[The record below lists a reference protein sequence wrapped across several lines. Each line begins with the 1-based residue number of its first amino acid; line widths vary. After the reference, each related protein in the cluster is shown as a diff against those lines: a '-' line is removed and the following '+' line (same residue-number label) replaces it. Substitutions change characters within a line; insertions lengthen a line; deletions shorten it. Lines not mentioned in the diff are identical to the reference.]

1 MSLVNKHVVVTGGTS
16 GIGLATACLLAE
28 AGAHLTVVAR
38 NRERGQSALTL
49 LRKINPD
56 GQHHVWEMDFASLE
70 SVGSATRKYLTE
82 ARPVD
87 VLVNNAGLINSRR
100 KLTVDGFEETFAVN
114 HLAPFLFTGILLAKI
129 NGEGSRI
136 INVASG
142 AHDFVRGIN
151 FDDLNSERRYRIF
164 KVYGQSKLANML
176 FTIELARRLESRD
189 ITCNS
194 VHPGAVSTSLGSQN
208 EGVMARLLPLF
219 LKPFFKTPREGAAT
233 TVYLC
238 QAAELA
244 RVTGKY
250 FFDCKLAQ
258 PKPWAEDFSAAKDLW
273 AVSEKMTDFIYNESV
288 DSS

>member
-16 GIGLATACLLAE
+16 GIGLASACLLAE

-38 NRERGQSALTL
+38 NPEKGQSALAQ
-49 LRKINPD
+49 LREINPD
-56 GQHHVWEMDFASLE
+56 GQHHIWEMDFANLGMVASE
-70 SVGSATRKYLTE
+70 TRKYLTE

-87 VLVNNAGLINSRR
+87 VLVNNAAVINSRR

-114 HLAPFLFTGILLAKI
+114 HLAPFLFTGILLTKI
-129 NGEGSRI
+129 NREGGRI

-176 FTIELARRLESRD
+176 FTIELARRLERRG

-208 EGVMARLLPLF
+208 EGVMARLLPLL

-238 QAAELA
+238 HAPELTK
-244 RVTGKY
+244 VTGKY
-250 FFDCKLAQ
+250 FFDCKLAK
-258 PKPWAEDFSAAKDLW
+258 PKPWAEDFSAAKHLW
-273 AVSEKMTDFIYNESV
+273 TVSEKMTDFIYNESV
-288 DSS
+288 

>member
-1 MSLVNKHVVVTGGTS
+1 MSVVNKHVVVTGGTS

-28 AGAHLTVVAR
+28 EGAHLTVVAR

-56 GQHHVWEMDFASLE
+56 GQHHIWEMDFASLE
-70 SVGSATRKYLTE
+70 SVESSTRKYLTE

-114 HLAPFLFTGILLAKI
+114 HLAPFLFTGILLTRI

-151 FDDLNSERRYRIF
+151 FDDLNSEKRYRTF

-208 EGVMARLLPLF
+208 QGVMARLLPLL

-233 TVYLC
+233 SVYLC
-238 QAAELA
+238 HAPELT

-250 FFDCKLAQ
+250 FFDCKLAK
-258 PKPWAEDFSAAKDLW
+258 PKPWAEDFSAAKHLW
-273 AVSEKMTDFIYNESV
+273 AVSEKMTDFIYNE
-288 DSS
+288 

>member
-16 GIGLATACLLAE
+16 GIGLASACLLAE

-38 NRERGQSALTL
+38 NPEKGQRALAQLREV
-49 LRKINPD
+49 NPD
-56 GQHHVWEMDFASLE
+56 GQHHIWEMDFANLGM
-70 SVGSATRKYLTE
+70 VASATRKYLTE
-82 ARPVD
+82 VRPID
-87 VLVNNAGLINSRR
+87 VLVNNAAVINSRR

-114 HLAPFLFTGILLAKI
+114 HLAPFLFTGILLTKI
-129 NGEGSRI
+129 NCEGGRI

-176 FTIELARRLESRD
+176 FTIELARRLERRG

-208 EGVMARLLPLF
+208 EGVMARLLPLL

-238 QAAELA
+238 HAPELTK
-244 RVTGKY
+244 VTGKY
-250 FFDCKLAQ
+250 FFDCKLAK
-258 PKPWAEDFSAAKDLW
+258 PKPWAEDFSVAKHLW

-288 DSS
+288 

>member
-38 NRERGQSALTL
+38 NRERGQSALAL

-56 GQHHVWEMDFASLE
+56 GQHHIWEMDFASLE
-70 SVGSATRKYLTE
+70 SVGSATRKYVVE

-114 HLAPFLFTGILLAKI
+114 HLAPFLFTGILLTRI

-151 FDDLNSERRYRIF
+151 FDDLNSEKRYRTF

-208 EGVMARLLPLF
+208 QGVMARLLPLL

-233 TVYLC
+233 SVYLC
-238 QAAELA
+238 HAPELT

-250 FFDCKLAQ
+250 FFDCKLAK
-258 PKPWAEDFSAAKDLW
+258 PKPWAEDFSSAKHLW

-288 DSS
+288 

>member
-1 MSLVNKHVVVTGGTS
+1 MSLVNKHIVVTGGTS
-16 GIGLATACLLAE
+16 GIGLASACLLAD

-38 NRERGQSALTL
+38 NRERGQNALAQ
-49 LRKINPD
+49 LREINPD
-56 GQHHVWEMDFASLE
+56 G
-70 SVGSATRKYLTE
+70 TRKYLTE

-87 VLVNNAGLINSRR
+87 VLVNNAGVINSRR

-114 HLAPFLFTGILLAKI
+114 HLAPFLFTGILLTKI
-129 NGEGSRI
+129 NREGGRI

-164 KVYGQSKLANML
+164 KAYGQSKLANML
-176 FTIELARRLESRD
+176 FTIELARRLERRG

-208 EGVMARLLPLF
+208 EGVMARLLPLL

-238 QAAELA
+238 HAPELTKI
-244 RVTGKY
+244 TGKY
-250 FFDCKLAQ
+250 FFDCKLAK
-258 PKPWAEDFSAAKDLW
+258 PKPWAEDFSAAKHLW

-288 DSS
+288 

>member
-16 GIGLATACLLAE
+16 GIGLASACLLAE

-38 NRERGQSALTL
+38 NPEKGQRALAQL
-49 LRKINPD
+49 SEINPD
-56 GQHHVWEMDFASLE
+56 GQHHIWEMDFANLGM
-70 SVGSATRKYLTE
+70 VASATRKYLTE

-87 VLVNNAGLINSRR
+87 VLVNNAAVINSRR

-114 HLAPFLFTGILLAKI
+114 HLAPFLFTGILLTKI
-129 NGEGSRI
+129 NREGGRI
-136 INVASG
+136 INLASG

-176 FTIELARRLESRD
+176 FTIELARRLERRG

-208 EGVMARLLPLF
+208 EGVMARLLPLL
-219 LKPFFKTPREGAAT
+219 LKPFFKRNS
-233 TVYLC
+233 
-238 QAAELA
+238 A
-244 RVTGKY
+244 R
-250 FFDCKLAQ
+250 
-258 PKPWAEDFSAAKDLW
+258 
-273 AVSEKMTDFIYNESV
+273 
-288 DSS
+288 

>member
-1 MSLVNKHVVVTGGTS
+1 MSLVNKHIVVTGGTS
-16 GIGLATACLLAE
+16 GIGLASACLLAD

-38 NRERGQSALTL
+38 NRERGQNALAQ
-49 LRKINPD
+49 LREINPD
-56 GQHHVWEMDFASLE
+56 GQHHIWEMDFANLGM
-70 SVGSATRKYLTE
+70 VASATRNYLTE
-82 ARPVD
+82 VRPID
-87 VLVNNAGLINSRR
+87 VLVNNAAVINSRR

-114 HLAPFLFTGILLAKI
+114 HLAPFLFTGILLTKI
-129 NGEGSRI
+129 NREGGRI

-176 FTIELARRLESRD
+176 FTIELARRLERRG

-208 EGVMARLLPLF
+208 EGVMARLLPLL

-238 QAAELA
+238 HAPELTK
-244 RVTGKY
+244 VTGKY
-250 FFDCKLAQ
+250 FFDCKLAK
-258 PKPWAEDFSAAKDLW
+258 PKPWAEDFSAAKHLW

-288 DSS
+288 